1 MLETIRGLSQ
11 GWLAKLIL
19 ALITVPFALWGIES
33 YFRSDADA
41 DIVAKV
47 SGQSISQQEFNQS
60 IREQSERLRNALGR
74 NFDPALMDK
83 PDMRQGILDNL
94 INQRLLFNEAVRARL
109 VVPDAQLAEVISA
122 ETAFQLGGK
131 FSQEHYEKLLRAQNL
146 TPVAFEGRLRRDLLV
161 QQLRNAYLESA
172 IVPQSAIEGFIKIN
186 EEQREV
192 SQVTL
197 SPDQY
202 LGNIQVDAAALKSY
216 YDGHQ
221 KEFTVPEQIRLNY
234 VVLSM
239 DNLMAQVQV
248 SDEEVKKQYEE
259 QAARYQD
266 QGERQASHILLTLP
280 PNANASAKEAA
291 KRKAEQ
297 ILEQVKKN
305 PASFAEV
312 AKKESQDT
320 GSAPKGGDLGM
331 FARGAMVKQF
341 EDAAFQM
348 KVGEIRGPVESE
360 FGFHIIKLTGSKPG
374 KTITLAEVKPSIV
387 NDIKQQKAGSKFAE
401 AAESFSNMVY
411 EQSDS
416 LKPVSD
422 ALKLT
427 MQTSD
432 WLSHNGGPTVP
443 LNNPKL
449 LQAVFAD
456 DVLKNARNTEA
467 IEVAPNTLVAARI
480 VEHKPASVKPFEQVG
495 AEITARL
502 QREQASAKA
511 VSEAKD
517 KLAKLQ
523 QGTNVDLSW
532 GKAQMVS
539 RQQAQNLN
547 GPALALVFKANFA
560 KLPAYVGLE
569 NAQGGY
575 TLYKISKVTAPA
587 QVDPAKR
594 NEYANNMRQ
603 LVAEESFSAYLA
615 YLRRTSDVTVKRENL
630 EKKDR

>member
-74 NFDPALMDK
+74 NYDPALMDK